1 MKNLIITMA
10 LVMLFTMLLCFQW
23 EMNSQSWQSLNSEEQ
38 YSAVNILC
46 IKD

>member
-10 LVMLFTMLLCFQW
+10 LVMLFTMLLCFQL
-23 EMNSQSWQSLNSEEQ
+23 EMNSQSWKSLNSEVHS
-38 YSAVNILC
+38 SAVNILC

>member
-23 EMNSQSWQSLNSEEQ
+23 EMNSQSWKGLNSEGQ
-38 YSAVNILC
+38 SSVVNILC